1 MVPLDSVVKKW
12 LPVAAVVLLIILCAL
27 VLLAPAESRLGNLVK
42 LVYVH
47 GALVWAGL
55 ATFTLAGALGLVAL
69 AVRHL
74 ARSAGCAQ
82 KWYRATRA
90 AGVAALVIWIIYVIS
105 AILVTGLTWGQWIA
119 WNEPRVQATAL
130 ILGAALVLALVARL
144 VGHPDFTAIVNVVM
158 GILPWILVSR
168 ADAIRHPVDP
178 IGGSNSSSIQGYFLL
193 IQLAVLALAAILVAW
208 LWARAEQQA
217 AEGKDVPAS

>member
-1 MVPLDSVVKKW
+1 
-12 LPVAAVVLLIILCAL
+12 
-27 VLLAPAESRLGNLVK
+27 LLAPAESRLGNLVK

-55 ATFTLAGALGLVAL
+55 ATFTLAGGLALVAL

-74 ARSAGCAQ
+74 ARSTKRA
-82 KWYRATRA
+82 KSWYRGTRA
-90 AGVAALVIWIIYVIS
+90 AGVAALAIWIIYVIS

-144 VGHPDFTAIVNVVM
+144 VDHPDFVAMVNVVM

-193 IQLAVLALAAILVAW
+193 IQLTVLALAAILVAW
-208 LWARAEQQA
+208 LWARAERQA
-217 AEGKDVPAS
+217 AQGDDVPAD

>member
-1 MVPLDSVVKKW
+1 MVRWNVLASKW
-12 LPVAAVVLLIILCAL
+12 LPWLAGVLFVLLFVF

-55 ATFTLAGALGLVAL
+55 ATFSLAGVLGLVAL
-69 AVRHL
+69 GIRYL
-74 ARSAGCAQ
+74 GRSAERARI
-82 KWYRATRA
+82 WYGGTAA
-90 AGVAALVIWIIYVIS
+90 AGKAALAIWIIYVIS

-144 VGHPDFTAIVNVVM
+144 VDHPDFAALVNVAM
-158 GILPWILVSR
+158 AILPWILVNQ

-193 IQLAVLALAAILVAW
+193 IQLTVLALALFLVVW
-208 LWARAEQQA
+208 LWARAGQRAQGSEH
-217 AEGKDVPAS
+217 VASR

>member
-1 MVPLDSVVKKW
+1 MVRWNVLASKW
-12 LPVAAVVLLIILCAL
+12 LPWLAGVLFVLLFVF

-55 ATFTLAGALGLVAL
+55 ATFSLAGVLGLVAL
-69 AVRHL
+69 GVRYL
-74 ARSAGCAQ
+74 GRSANRAQ
-82 KWYRATRA
+82 NWYVGTGA
-90 AGVAALVIWIIYVIS
+90 AGKAALVIWIIYVIS

-130 ILGAALVLALVARL
+130 MLGAALVLALVARL
-144 VGHPDFTAIVNVVM
+144 VDHPDFTAMVNVAM
-158 GILPWILVSR
+158 GILPWILVSQ

-193 IQLAVLALAAILVAW
+193 IQLAVLALT
-208 LWARAEQQA
+208 
-217 AEGKDVPAS
+217 DH